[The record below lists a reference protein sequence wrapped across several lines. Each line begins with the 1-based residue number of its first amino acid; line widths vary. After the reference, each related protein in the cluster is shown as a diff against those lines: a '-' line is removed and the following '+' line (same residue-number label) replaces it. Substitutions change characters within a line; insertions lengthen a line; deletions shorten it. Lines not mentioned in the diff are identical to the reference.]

1 MSLSQLR
8 RLQVSQLMPELPYA
22 GTSGYS
28 GTDTSE
34 FRARSSDKSGKTALR
49 QAQALSLL
57 SQQGRYG
64 LTWKEFA
71 DFTGLHHGSASGVLS
86 VLHKSGRIAR
96 LKLTREHCK
105 IYVDVRHVFG
115 RAVEEQGNK
124 KQCPNCGHHL

>member
-1 MSLSQLR
+1 
-8 RLQVSQLMPELPYA
+8 VSQLMPELPYA

-28 GTDTSE
+28 GTNTSE
-34 FRARSSDKSGKTALR
+34 ERARHSDRSGKTALR

-57 SQQGRYG
+57 YQYGHNG

-71 DFTGLHHGSASGVLS
+71 EVTGLHHGSASGVLS
-86 VLHKSGRIAR
+86 VLHKTGRIAR
-96 LKLTREHCK
+96 LKETRDHCK

-115 RAVEEQGNK
+115 RTIEKQGNK